1 MNAHPRILN
10 IKKCTACYVSK
21 CLPWIIKHT
30 SCSGCFH
37 CAAAVWVYSKI
48 WNQIWTQ
55 STSFLYQK
63 IWVFGRAAVLNLNDS
78 KTVRIYS
85 GCFSTPLSQDLTHD
99 SFFFPLLCSISLLSQ
114 MSKSGSSLFS
124 HSDFLNNTLSLG
136 GKSETN
142 SYWITWIQ
150 NTLTWPKN
158 LANPS
163 PPVFIPL

>member
-1 MNAHPRILN
+1 MNAHPPILN

-55 STSFLYQK
+55 SMSFLYQK

-99 SFFFPLLCSISLLSQ
+99 FFFSTTLVVFHYFPRWVNPVHLCFHILISWIILSHLEGNPKQ
-114 MSKSGSSLFS
+114 IPTESRGSKT
-124 HSDFLNNTLSLG
+124 H
-136 GKSETN
+136 
-142 SYWITWIQ
+142 
-150 NTLTWPKN
+150 
-158 LANPS
+158 
-163 PPVFIPL
+163 